1 MNSKEIEYLL
11 NPDRR
16 WQGWEDAKVEAELAL
31 LSDGKCLVMARR
43 GLCSGNRKI
52 VQCRGREREG
62 DEVPGCRFS
71 LVFTKVRPKGADQG
85 KIDNIWKINQ
95 SSVLQ

>member
-1 MNSKEIEYLL
+1 MHSKEIEYLL

-16 WQGWEDAKVEAELAL
+16 WQGWEDAKVEAELAM
-31 LSDGKCLVMARR
+31 LSDGKCLVMGRR

-52 VQCRGREREG
+52 VQCRGRGREG
-62 DEVPGCRFS
+62 GKGFGCNFS
-71 LVFTKVRPKGADQG
+71 LVFTKMRIKGTEKG
-85 KIDNIWKINQ
+85 KVCNVWKINQ